1 MPEQREV
8 AETVQNHTLQNI
20 EESLQKL
27 WEKAHAVSDLLV
39 RLKNENKELRM
50 QIESLTEKDRAHE
63 AELQRRAQEIEH
75 LRAQL
80 AEVQSQGQALIVKE
94 EQEELKAKLKELI
107 AKINS
112 HL

>member
-1 MPEQREV
+1 MPEQREI
-8 AETVQNHTLQNI
+8 AETAQKHTLQDI

-27 WEKAHAVSDLLV
+27 WEKAHAVSDMLV
-39 RLKNENKELRM
+39 RLKNENKELRL
-50 QIESLTEKDRAHE
+50 QIESLREKDHLRE
-63 AELQRRAQEIEH
+63 AELQRRAQEVEQ
-75 LRAQL
+75 LRVQL
-80 AEVQSQGQALIVKE
+80 AEIQAQGQALIAKE